1 VAHQNSSDIKNLLW
15 VDRQLTHLHI
25 GTVYIEAKL
34 KPNIL
39 NDIGKQHNISA
50 MPVPPKYYTDKDI
63 ASIEDESGRITLT
76 GTAMDNMLLVTGMH
90 ARKGL

>member
-1 VAHQNSSDIKNLLW
+1 
-15 VDRQLTHLHI
+15 
-25 GTVYIEAKL
+25 
-34 KPNIL
+34 
-39 NDIGKQHNISA
+39 